1 MNYLIRLFPA
11 LPEWVLKFKEP
22 KTEIKAIKGGYYKYA
37 VEYKYNAQK
46 KRTDKITGVLLGKI
60 TEKDG
65 FVPSDK
71 NKLRTEK
78 IKNNPIDI
86 KNFGLYH
93 LFSTLMKEEME
104 SLQVFFSKETCEIL
118 LAFAMFRWAY
128 NTPIKRVPYYYNHD
142 FCSQVF
148 GKISVDDKLVSG
160 TLKSVGE
167 HRTAVLK
174 WMKSLLNTSESEA
187 VEQFVMMDSTHLV
200 SKSELLT
207 INAKGYNPNFDFDE
221 QVRLMYLFAAGTQ
234 QPVYYRLINGN
245 ITDIKSM
252 SLCVEEMNIQNVIY
266 IADKGFYSKDN
277 VAMMKVQNLQYIIP
291 LQRNNKLIDYH
302 PLQQANFKS
311 KLSYFIYQKRIIWHY
326 SYNIEGERFIT
337 FLDEGLRAKEE
348 ADYVARISTLPE
360 TYTEEKFAQKLNS
373 FGTLTF
379 TYNIKSDKTPQ
390 EIYEAYKQRNEIET
404 IFDAYK
410 NFLKADVLYM
420 QNRYVLE
427 GWLTA
432 NFIAMIAYHKL
443 YIKLKE
449 ANKLSKYSPKDII
462 ELSKSIYKLNIN
474 NEWKTSEIT
483 KKNIDLFKQ
492 LKIDYLK

>member
-1 MNYLIRLFPA
+1 MS

-22 KTEIKAIKGGYYKYA
+22 RTEIKAIKGGYYKYA
-37 VEYKYNAQK
+37 VEYKYNALK

-71 NKLRTEK
+71 NRLRTQK
-78 IKNNPIDI
+78 IKNNRIDI

-93 LFSTLMKEEME
+93 LFSTLMKDEML
-104 SLQVFFSKETCEIL
+104 SFQKYFHRETCEIL
-118 LAFAMFRWAY
+118 FAFAMFRWAY
-128 NTPIKRVPYYYNHD
+128 NSPIKRAPYYYNHD

-148 GKISVDDKLVSG
+148 SKMSVDDRIVSDTLKLV
-160 TLKSVGE
+160 GE
-167 HRTAVLK
+167 QRTAVVA
-174 WMKSLLNTSESEA
+174 WMKSLLNTSDDETTG
-187 VEQFVMMDSTHLV
+187 QFVMMDSTHVV

-207 INAKGYNPNFDFDE
+207 VNAKGYNPNFDFDK
-221 QVRLMYLFAAGTQ
+221 QVRLMYLFASGSQ

-252 SLCVEEMNIQNVIY
+252 ALCVEEMNIQNVIY
-266 IADKGFYSKDN
+266 IADKGFYSKN
-277 VAMMKVQNLQYIIP
+277 NIAMMKTQDLQYIIP
-291 LQRNNKLIDYH
+291 IHRNNKLIDYK
-302 PLQQANFKS
+302 PLQKANFKS
-311 KLSYFIYQKRIIWHY
+311 KLSYFMYQNRIIWY
-326 SYNIEGERFIT
+326 YNYKSEEENFIT

-348 ADYVARISTLPE
+348 ADYVSRISSLPE
-360 TYTEEKFAQKLNS
+360 THSEEKFAQKLNG
-373 FGTLTF
+373 FGTLSF
-379 TYNIKSDKTPQ
+379 TYHIKSEKTPQ

-410 NFLKADVLYM
+410 NFLKADVMYM

-443 YIKLKE
+443 YIRLKD
-449 ANKLSKYSPKDII
+449 AKKLSKHSPKDII

-474 NEWKTSEIT
+474 NEWQISEIT
-483 KKNIDLFKQ
+483 KKNMDLFTQ
-492 LKIDYLK
+492 IKIDYLK

>member
-1 MNYLIRLFPA
+1 MA

-22 KTEIKAIKGGYYKYA
+22 RTEIKAIKGGYYKYA
-37 VEYKYNAQK
+37 VEYKYNALK

-60 TEKDG
+60 TEKEG
-65 FVPSDK
+65 FIASDK
-71 NKLRTEK
+71 NKLRAEK
-78 IKNNPIDI
+78 IKNSQIDI

-93 LFSTLMKEEME
+93 LFSSLMKEEME
-104 SLQVFFSKETCEIL
+104 SLQAFFSKETCEVL
-118 LAFAMFRWAY
+118 FAFAMFRWAY
-128 NTPIKRVPYYYNHD
+128 NAPIKRTPYYYNHD
-142 FCSQVF
+142 FCSQEF
-148 GKISVDDKLVSG
+148 SKMSVDDKLVSD

-167 HRTAVLK
+167 HRTAVVE
-174 WMKSLLNTSESEA
+174 WMKSLLNTPDSRHI
-187 VEQFVMMDSTHLV
+187 EQFVMMDSTHLV

-207 INAKGYNPNFDFDE
+207 VNAKGYNPNFDFDK

-252 SLCVEEMNIQNVIY
+252 ALCVAEMNIQNVIY

-277 VAMMKVQNLQYIIP
+277 ITMMKAQNLQYIIP
-291 LQRNNKLIDYH
+291 LQRNNKLIDYW
-302 PLQQANFKS
+302 PLQKAKFKS
-311 KLSYFIYQKRIIWHY
+311 ELSYFTYQNRIVWHY
-326 SYNIEGERFIT
+326 GYKSGEAHFIT

-348 ADYVARISTLPE
+348 ADYVVRISSLPE
-360 TYTEEKFAQKLNS
+360 KYTKEKFAQKLNE

-379 TYNIKSDKTPQ
+379 TYDIKSDKTPQ

-410 NFLKADVLYM
+410 NFLKADVMYM

-443 YIKLKE
+443 YIRLKE
-449 ANKLSKYSPKDII
+449 AEKLSKHSPKDII

-474 NEWKTSEIT
+474 NQWKISEIS
-483 KKNIDLFKQ
+483 KKTFDLFKQ
-492 LKIDYLK
+492 LNIDYLN

>member
-1 MNYLIRLFPA
+1 MA

-60 TEKDG
+60 TEKEG
-65 FVPSDK
+65 FIPSDK
-71 NKLRTEK
+71 NKLRTENVK
-78 IKNNPIDI
+78 TGQIDI

-104 SLQVFFSKETCEIL
+104 SLQAFFPKETSEVL
-118 LAFAMFRWAY
+118 SAFAMFRWAY
-128 NTPIKRVPYYYNHD
+128 NSPIKRASYYYNHD
-142 FCSQVF
+142 FCSQEF
-148 GKISVDDKLVSG
+148 SKISVDDKLVSD

-167 HRTAVLK
+167 HRAAVVD
-174 WMKSLLNTSESEA
+174 WMKALLNTTDSKNID
-187 VEQFVMMDSTHLV
+187 QFVMMDSTHLV

-207 INAKGYNPNFDFDE
+207 VNAKGYNPNFDFDK

-252 SLCVEEMNIQNVIY
+252 ALCVEEMNIQNVVY

-277 VAMMKVQNLQYIIP
+277 IAVMKAQNLQYIIP
-291 LQRNNKLIDYH
+291 LQRNNSLIDYE
-302 PLQQANFKS
+302 PLQKANFKS
-311 KLSYFIYQKRIIWHY
+311 ELSYFIYQNRIVWYY
-326 SYNIEGERFIT
+326 SYKTDGGDFIT

-348 ADYVARISTLPE
+348 ADYVARISSLPE
-360 TYTEEKFAQKLNS
+360 KYSKEKFVKKLDG

-379 TYNIKSDKTPQ
+379 TYDIKSKKTPQ

-410 NFLKADVLYM
+410 NFLKADVMYM

-443 YIKLKE
+443 YIRLKE
-449 ANKLSKYSPKDII
+449 ANKLSKHSPKDII

-474 NEWKTSEIT
+474 NHWKTSEIT
-483 KKNIDLFKQ
+483 KKTIDLFKQ
-492 LKIDYLK
+492 LNIDYLK

>member
-1 MNYLIRLFPA
+1 MA
-11 LPEWVLKFKEP
+11 LPEWVLKFREP

-37 VEYKYNAQK
+37 VQYKYNTLK
-46 KRTDKITGVLLGKI
+46 RRTDKITGVLLGKI
-60 TEKDG
+60 TEKEG
-65 FVPSDK
+65 FVASDK

-78 IKNNPIDI
+78 IKNNAIDI

-93 LFSTLMKEEME
+93 LFSTLMSEEMA
-104 SLQVFFSKETCEIL
+104 SLQEFFSKEACEVL
-118 LAFAMFRWAY
+118 FAFAMFRWAY
-128 NTPIKRVPYYYNHD
+128 NAPVKRASYYYNHD

-148 GKISVDDKLVSG
+148 SQKSVDDKIVSG

-167 HRTAVLK
+167 HRSAVVA
-174 WMKSLLNTSESEA
+174 WMKSLLKISDDETI
-187 VEQFVMMDSTHLV
+187 EQFVMMDSTHLV
-200 SKSELLT
+200 SQSELLT
-207 INAKGYNPNFDFDE
+207 VNAKGYNPNFDFDK
-221 QVRLMYLFAAGTQ
+221 QVRLMYLFATGTQ

-252 SLCVEEMNIQNVIY
+252 VLCVEEMNIQNVIY
-266 IADKGFYSKDN
+266 IADKGFYSKGN
-277 VAMMKVQNLQYIIP
+277 IAMMKAQNLQYIVP
-291 LQRNNKLIDYH
+291 LQRNNKLINYN
-302 PLQQANFKS
+302 PLQKADFKS
-311 KLSYFIYQKRIIWHY
+311 SLSYFIYQNRIIWY
-326 SYNIEGERFIT
+326 YNYQSEGENFIT

-360 TYTEEKFAQKLNS
+360 THTKEKFAQKLHG

-379 TYNIKSDKTPQ
+379 TYNVKSDKTPQ

-443 YIKLKE
+443 YIRLKE
-449 ANKLSKYSPKDII
+449 ANKLSKHSPKDII
-462 ELSKSIYKLNIN
+462 ELSKSIYKLKIN
-474 NEWKTSEIT
+474 NQWQLSEIT
-483 KKNIDLFKQ
+483 KKSINLFKQ
-492 LKIDYLK
+492 LKIDYLI

>member
-1 MNYLIRLFPA
+1 MA
-11 LPEWVLKFKEP
+11 LPEWVLKFREP
-22 KTEIKAIKGGYYKYA
+22 KTEIKAIKGRYYKYA
-37 VEYKYNAQK
+37 VEYKYNSEK

-60 TEKDG
+60 TQKDG

-71 NKLRTEK
+71 NRLRTEK
-78 IKNNPIDI
+78 IISNNIDI

-93 LFSTLMKEEME
+93 LFSSLMKDEMLT
-104 SLQVFFSKETCEIL
+104 LQKYFTKETSEIL
-118 LAFAMFRWAY
+118 MAFAMFRWAY
-128 NTPIKRVPYYYNHD
+128 NTPIKRTPYYYNHD
-142 FCSQVF
+142 FCSQEYSRM
-148 GKISVDDKLVSG
+148 SVSDKLVSD
-160 TLKSVGE
+160 TLKAVGE
-167 HRTAVLK
+167 QRTAVVS
-174 WMKSLLNTSESEA
+174 WMKSLLNTSDKEA
-187 VEQFVMMDSTHLV
+187 VEQFVMMDSTHLI
-200 SKSELLT
+200 SKSELIT
-207 INAKGYNPNFDFDE
+207 VNAKGYNPNFDFDK

-252 SLCVEEMNIQNVIY
+252 ALCVEEMNIQNVIY
-266 IADKGFYSKDN
+266 IADKGFYSKSN
-277 VAMMKVQNLQYIIP
+277 IATMKEQNLQYIIP
-291 LQRNNKLIDYH
+291 LQRNNKLINYN
-302 PLQQANFKS
+302 PLQKANFKHQ
-311 KLSYFIYQKRIIWHY
+311 LSHFIYQNRIIWY
-326 SYNIEGERFIT
+326 YNYKSEGEHFIT

-348 ADYVARISTLPE
+348 TDYVLRISTLPE
-360 TYTEEKFAQKLNS
+360 THTQEKFAQKLHS

-379 TYNIKSDKTPQ
+379 TYDIQSDKTPQ

-410 NFLKADVLYM
+410 NFLKADVMYM

-449 ANKLSKYSPKDII
+449 ARKLNNYSPKDII

-474 NEWKTSEIT
+474 NEWQLSEIT
-483 KKNIDLFKQ
+483 KKNMDLFKK
-492 LKIDYLK
+492 LKIDYLI